1 MCEQAIALPTPSRFG
16 PVGGLRGPSRVIIF
30 VGLGL
35 GILLIATLVVVI
47 TRYEAALSEYSRA
60 DAQTTTA
67 RVGTLFRQ
75 NLLDRVQAT
84 EEGLD
89 GARDEGELRRLRA
102 QFSSAASTARTT
114 GAPTADTIATIDA
127 VQRASDELKVMADQA
142 LSSRGQ
148 PGHAADVAAYR
159 ASADRFQAAVDDFS
173 NTQRTKVDTHRA
185 DARSLADQAIWWA
198 IALGALNIIVATVL
212 VVWSAR
218 LLQRLFNRIRRTA
231 DTLSEASLEM
241 RAAAQEAA
249 AATSEQ
255 SAAIAQTAATIEEMT
270 ATATSIA
277 GSAETTAGA
286 AARTSDM
293 MDDMRQQVEAI
304 AQRSL
309 DLGQSGQQI
318 GEILQLI
325 NDIAERT
332 NLLAL
337 NASIEAARAGE
348 AGRGFAV
355 VATEV
360 RKLAERS
367 VRSTDS
373 IGRIISSLQDNTN
386 ATILATER
394 GSKQAAEVVEL
405 MQSTGDEIEDTLRA
419 TEQQRGAADQVSQA
433 MAEIRS
439 AAQQL
444 AAEQERRLDTT
455 RQVEQLVKTLEET
468 LVAAG
473 VGRRRNGAAPAE

>member
-1 MCEQAIALPTPSRFG
+1 
-16 PVGGLRGPSRVIIF
+16 VGGLRGPSRVIVI
-30 VGLGL
+30 VGLLL
-35 GILLIATLVVVI
+35 GILLIVTLAVVV
-47 TRYEAALSEYSRA
+47 TRYEAALSTYARA
-60 DAQTTTA
+60 DLQTATA
-67 RVGTLFRQ
+67 RVGTTFRENLF
-75 NLLDRVQAT
+75 DRVQAT
-84 EEGLD
+84 EAGLD
-89 GARDEGELRRLRA
+89 GARTRGDLRRLEEKFDTADR
-102 QFSSAASTARTT
+102 QARTA
-114 GAPTADTIATIDA
+114 GEPTPDTLERIDA
-127 VQRASDELKVMADQA
+127 ISRASSDLRTTANRA
-142 LSSRGQ
+142 LATRGE
-148 PGHAADVAAYR
+148 PGHAADIAAYR
-159 ASADRFQAAVDDFS
+159 VAADRFQSAVADFAS
-173 NTQRTKVDTHRA
+173 TQRTKVDATRG
-185 DARSLADQAIWWA
+185 DARDIADQAIWWG
-198 IALGALNIIVATVL
+198 IALGALNILIATVL
-212 VVWSAR
+212 VLWSAR

-270 ATATSIA
+270 ATAKSIA
-277 GSAETTAGA
+277 GSAETTASA
-286 AARTSDM
+286 AAQTSDM
-293 MDDMRQQVEAI
+293 MDDMRQQVETI